1 MAEHIAQGDLA
12 GDPRRQHVELRG
24 DIRDPAVPGDDAILD
39 YAGHDGRGDW
49 FRHRRQLKDSA
60 GADRRVTTLLSRAE
74 ALQVGCLI
82 GVDDGNRHT
91 WDLGAFEGLV
101 GEIVELSEG
110 RRYALRRPPAHR
122 RCWALSRMWRPA
134 PEPMISSRLVRQ
146 HRTRPC
152 LGGCWPGA

>member
-24 DIRDPAVPGDDAILD
+24 DIRDPAVPGDDAIPD

-110 RRYALRRPPAHR
+110 RRYALRRDPR
-122 RCWALSRMWRPA
+122 RIAVAGRCR
-134 PEPMISSRLVRQ
+134 
-146 HRTRPC
+146 
-152 LGGCWPGA
+152 GCGVLLPNR